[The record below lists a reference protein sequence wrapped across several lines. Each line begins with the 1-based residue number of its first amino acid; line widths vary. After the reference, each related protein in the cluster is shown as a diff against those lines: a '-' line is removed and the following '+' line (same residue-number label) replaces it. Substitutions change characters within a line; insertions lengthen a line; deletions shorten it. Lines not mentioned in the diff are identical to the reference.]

1 MLSAGEKIGHYEII
15 RLLGQ
20 GGMGQV
26 YLATDEI
33 LERQVAIKFL
43 PQEIERD
50 PTTRQRFVREAK
62 SAAALDNP
70 FICKVYETGDSEGK
84 AFIAMEFV
92 EGKTLDEKLKEETFV
107 LRDSLRIA
115 LEIAEALDAAHK
127 KGIVHRDL
135 KPSNIMITP
144 QGHAK
149 VMDFGLAKR
158 ILPGGEQELSR
169 TMTQSSITEQG
180 AIAGTISYMSPEQAR
195 GEGIDAKSDIFA
207 FGIILHEMLTGGH
220 PFSKS
225 SAIETLSSIL
235 RDPPPQTH
243 IKPKSVN
250 PIIAP
255 IIRKAL
261 AKDTNTRYQSA
272 TELITDLRKA
282 QREITGGPGIKRL
295 LPIIGAGVLVIAIL
309 VVVAL
314 RFVVPHRS
322 SLPEAG
328 PEPISVLIA
337 DFQNRTGDPV
347 FDGALEQLL
356 GISLEE
362 APFISI
368 YERGQA
374 RKLGNQIDPGSEGN
388 LSAELAQLISN
399 REGINIVV
407 DAAIEPE
414 GEGFSIQVRAI
425 DPVNNKQIAEST
437 KKIKN
442 KSEVGQAVDFLSA
455 KLRDK
460 LGGTSPES
468 AQALAG
474 ETFTVSSLAAMNAYA
489 RAQELNYQGKRE
501 EAIQWFLKALDHDP
515 NLGRAYASL
524 GVIYNNLQKPEE
536 SDKYFDMAMA
546 RIDQMSEREKL
557 RTLSTYYL
565 IKKNYPMVIDV
576 LNELKEKFP
585 ADISIYANLPFAYF
599 QSRNMDMAAEEGRR
613 SVEFNPKNSLYR
625 YNQIWYEM
633 GAGNFEEAE
642 REIHA
647 LLELEPSY
655 VEAYVCLGLLE
666 LVRGQTTKAAE
677 SYQLLESHGAYGSA
691 LATTGYA
698 DIAAYEGRLSDA
710 IEILKKGID
719 FDLENDQRLI
729 AADKYIALAQA
740 YLSAGNKNLAVGAA
754 DKAIETIRIA
764 EIMFPAAEIYIQAGR
779 HEKARE
785 LASELSRKIQ
795 PAHRAFAKLIGG
807 ELSNARGDVSS
818 AIQLYHEAQD
828 LVDMWHGR
836 FLLGCT
842 YLEMEAYSEA
852 YAEFDRCLK
861 RRGEA
866 TSVFFI
872 DLPTFRYLDSLDYY
886 IGRALEGMGSP
897 AAKESYKK
905 FLDIKVNADPGSPL
919 VTDAQRR
926 LDNR

>member
-1 MLSAGEKIGHYEII
+1 MLSTGEKIGHYEII

-26 YLATDEI
+26 YLAKDDI

-43 PQEIERD
+43 PEEMERD

-70 FICKVYETGDSEGK
+70 FICKVYETGDCEGK
-84 AFIAMEFV
+84 VFITMEFV
-92 EGKTLDEKLKEETFV
+92 EGKTLDEKLEEGPFV
-107 LRDSLRIA
+107 LRDSLRIS
-115 LEIAEALDAAHK
+115 LEIVEALDAAHR

-158 ILPGGEQELSR
+158 VLPGGEQELSR

-195 GEGIDAKSDIFA
+195 GEGIDARSDIFA
-207 FGIILHEMLTGGH
+207 FGIILHEMLTGNH
-220 PFSKS
+220 PFSKA

-250 PIIAP
+250 PVIAP

-261 AKDTNTRYQSA
+261 AKDMSTRYQSA
-272 TELITDLRKA
+272 AEIIADLRKA
-282 QREITGGPGIKRL
+282 QRDIIGGPGIKRL
-295 LPIIGAGVLVIAIL
+295 LPIIGAGVLVVAIL

-314 RFVVPHRS
+314 WLVVPHRS
-322 SLPEAG
+322 PVPEAG

-347 FDGALEQLL
+347 FDGALEQLV

-362 APFISI
+362 APFISV

-374 RKLGNQIDPGSEGN
+374 LKLGNQLDPSSEGK
-388 LSAELAQLISN
+388 LTAELAQLISN

-407 DAAIEPE
+407 DAAIEQE
-414 GEGFSIQVRAI
+414 EEGFSIQVKAI
-425 DPVNNKQIAEST
+425 DPVSSEQITQASRR
-437 KKIKN
+437 IKN
-442 KSEVGQAVDFLSA
+442 KSEIGKAVDYLSG
-455 KLRDK
+455 KLREG
-460 LGGTSPES
+460 LGETSPES

-501 EAIQWFLKALDHDP
+501 EAIKWFLKALDHDP

-576 LNELKEKFP
+576 LNELEEKFP

-599 QSRNMDMAAEEGRR
+599 QSRNMDMAAEAGRR

-633 GAGNFEEAE
+633 GAGNFDEAE

-677 SYQLLESHGAYGSA
+677 SYRSLESHGAYGNA

-710 IEILKKGID
+710 VEILKKGID

-729 AADKYIALAQA
+729 AADKYIALAQV
-740 YLSAGNKNLAVGAA
+740 YMFTGNKNLAVGAA
-754 DKAIETIRIA
+754 DKAIATIRVA
-764 EIMFPAAEIYIQAGR
+764 EIMFPAAEIYIQAGQ

-785 LASELSRKIQ
+785 LAAELSRKIQ

-807 ELSNARGDVSS
+807 ELSDARGDVSG

-828 LVDMWHGR
+828 LVDMWYGR

-852 YAEFDRCLK
+852 YSEFDRCLK

-897 AAKESYKK
+897 AAKDSYQK
-905 FLDIKVNADPGSPL
+905 FLRIKENADKGIPL
-919 VTDAQRR
+919 VEDCRSR
-926 LDNR
+926 LASL